1 MMTALQACA
10 ARAYTLMMQSLGQT
24 ALQACSGLPAHSSH
38 FAGSISKIESPWLIP
53 WLVHSGS
60 HAPQLMHSSVILF
73 AIEKYSWWGSFRS
86 IRYPGSHLGRH
97 LLTEP
102 HGLVKNF

>member
-1 MMTALQACA
+1 
-10 ARAYTLMMQSLGQT
+10 MQSLGQT

-53 WLVHSGS
+53 WLVHSDS

-73 AIEKYSWWGSFRS
+73 AIENTPGGVHSARS
-86 IRYPGSHLGRH
+86 AIPDRFSDG
-97 LLTEP
+97 T
-102 HGLVKNF
+102 F